1 MGSAA
6 LKLSE
11 AFELR
16 HLAAPAKLNHFLHV
30 TGRRANGY
38 HEIESVFERID
49 WCDYLDI
56 GLAQD
61 GKIHFEMV
69 NESGVAM
76 AAELANLPATSNL
89 VVRAAER
96 LREQFSERTL
106 PRQGARIRLF
116 KHLPSG
122 AGLGGGSSDA
132 ATALLGL
139 NRLWGLNAS
148 HETLQALALPLGA
161 DLPFFLQ
168 EANAY
173 VTGIGE
179 EMQVLALPELFF
191 VVIHPGI
198 SVPTAAI
205 FTHPKLT
212 RDTIPVRISGCLPRL
227 TRSSENGSAL
237 VELPG
242 RNDLES
248 VACEQFTA
256 VASSLELL
264 KAACR
269 ESNLAASVR
278 MTGSGACVFAAFA
291 EQAQAQEAVDRV
303 LTSASRTSGL
313 SSNLVVKFCRSWS
326 GRNVGNAG
334 LTS

>member
-1 MGSAA
+1 MTPA
-6 LKLSE
+6 E
-11 AFELR
+11 PFEMRNLP
-16 HLAAPAKLNHFLHV
+16 APAKLNHFLHV

-38 HEIESVFERID
+38 HELESVFQRID

-56 GLAQD
+56 GLAHD
-61 GKIHFEMV
+61 GQIHFEMM
-69 NESGVAM
+69 NQSGM
-76 AAELANLPATSNL
+76 PMSAELANLPPASNL

-96 LREQFSERTL
+96 LKMQFSEQVL

-132 ATALLGL
+132 ATALIAL
-139 NRLWGLNAS
+139 NQLWGLNATR
-148 HETLQALALPLGA
+148 ETLQALALPLGA
-161 DLPFFLQ
+161 DIPFFLQ
-168 EANAY
+168 EADAY

-179 EMQVLALPELFF
+179 KILPLELPELFF

-205 FTHPKLT
+205 FSHSKLT

-227 TRSSENGSAL
+227 TRSSSNGIEVL
-237 VELPG
+237 ELPG

-256 VASSLELL
+256 VASSLKLL

-269 ESNLAASVR
+269 ESAVTASVR
-278 MTGSGACVFAAFA
+278 MTGSGASVFAAFA
-291 EQAQAQEAVDRV
+291 HRAQAQEVSDRV

-326 GRNVGNAG
+326 GRNVGFTG